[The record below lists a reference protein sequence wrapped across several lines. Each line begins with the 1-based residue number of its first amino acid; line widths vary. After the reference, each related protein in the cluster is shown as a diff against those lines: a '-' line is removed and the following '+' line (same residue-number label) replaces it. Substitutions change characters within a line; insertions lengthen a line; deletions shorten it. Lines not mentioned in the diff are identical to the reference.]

1 VRHIAALVAFLPHDA
16 CIRKAA
22 NNDASWGLD
31 QQLLAG
37 VYNSLNSLIWGMGD
51 PRRRGARPKPVGP
64 SWMADGGMRSLEARV
79 LTPEQ
84 LMEELARPRKSR
96 R

>member
-1 VRHIAALVAFLPHDA
+1 MRHIAALVAFLPHDA

-22 NNDASWGLD
+22 NKDAAWGID

-37 VYNSLNSLIWGMGD
+37 VYNSLNSLIWGMSD
-51 PRRRGARPKPVGP
+51 PKRRGAEPKPVGP
-64 SWMADGGMRSLEARV
+64 SWMTGGGMRSLEARV

-84 LMEELARPRKSR
+84 LMTELARPRKSR